1 MPIRFSRKALGS
13 AIVASVALAIGL
25 AAPTYAAPASTN
37 TDWLIGQ
44 WTLAEDEDGG
54 RPGMDLDEFFQD
66 GRYIIYGPNCREPP
80 PGSWHM
86 YRGDV
91 YVSLD
96 VPGKGPIALVFR
108 PNAEHTELTYTSPRT
123 RNNAIYR
130 RALPNPCSRIE
141 K

>member
-1 MPIRFSRKALGS
+1 MGDMVSGTADPHGFVSLLQSTRQPPAGVCIMPIRFSRNVRVS

-25 AAPTYAAPASTN
+25 AAPTCAAPASAN

-86 YRGDV
+86 Y
-91 YVSLD
+91 L
-96 VPGKGPIALVFR
+96 
-108 PNAEHTELTYTSPRT
+108 
-123 RNNAIYR
+123 
-130 RALPNPCSRIE
+130 
-141 K
+141 